1 MKFLLLVLS
10 LFLASVGYAQQVLSP
25 NKKIKVI
32 VEMQP
37 TGPKGL
43 GQAYFKV
50 EYKSK
55 GTLLK

>member
-43 GQAYFKV
+43 GQHI
-50 EYKSK
+50 
-55 GTLLK
+55 LKWSIKARGLC